1 MRIVGLLLVFV
12 ALASLASVARAADD
26 WKRLHRPLH
35 LPHANGVCPTSP
47 TKQLGNW
54 PFSVAAPVYLQN
66 VGSAPVPGTI
76 DISQSLVDDQGW
88 RGQKTPWLVPA
99 TYRGPVLIRAARI
112 DAAGPAVA
120 FAKGYGDH
128 LDELR
133 FRSGESNGARG
144 RIRGLPGRS
153 RFLASSALF
162 RSEGCYGFQVD
173 GSSFSS
179 VVVVRVKG

>member
-1 MRIVGLLLVFV
+1 MRIVRLLLVLV

-26 WKRLHRPLH
+26 WKRLHRQLH
-35 LPHANGVCPTSP
+35 LPQTSGGCPTSR
-47 TKQLGNW
+47 TRELGKW
-54 PFSVAAPVYLQN
+54 TFSVAAPVYLQN

-76 DISQSLVDDQGW
+76 DISQSPVDAKGW
-88 RGQKTPWLVPA
+88 RGQKTPWLLPA
-99 TYRGPVLIRAARI
+99 SYRGPVLIRAARV

-120 FAKGYGDH
+120 LAKAYGDH

-133 FRSGESNGARG
+133 FRTGESNGARG
-144 RIRGLPGRS
+144 RIQGLPGRY
-153 RFLASSALF
+153 RLLASASLF
-162 RSEGCYGFQVD
+162 RSAGCYAFQID